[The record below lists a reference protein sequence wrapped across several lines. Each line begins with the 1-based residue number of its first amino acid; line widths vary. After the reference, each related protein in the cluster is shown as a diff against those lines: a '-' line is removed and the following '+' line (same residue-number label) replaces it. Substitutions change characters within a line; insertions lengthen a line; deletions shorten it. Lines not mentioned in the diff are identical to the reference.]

1 MHTVKLVFGGA
12 SAILVFFGTVLSVVF
27 LFAAAHLAWE
37 EANWVR
43 TTGTVVGRVP
53 YTGKKGGQSF
63 YPEYEY
69 ELNGG
74 RHRCQGYDCWDD
86 ATHTV
91 GNTIELLVQPDP
103 PHAVRFGTSAD
114 RWAEQGTRSGV
125 AFGLLVIGAVIGT
138 AVRRRD
144 PTFEHHPARMAGI
157 SLMMFAAL
165 MLLLTL
171 GGGCGAIRRAGGKAT
186 TGVVVSMERPADP
199 QGNPEYLP
207 VFEYPL
213 GDGTV
218 QGRPDRAYRDE
229 PCRVGEAVRLE
240 YDRAKPGRVVWS
252 QCDDGPNFLS
262 PAWLAT
268 LFAGILGIVLLIR
281 SAKRSPA
288 HPPAPG
294 ANST

>member
-1 MHTVKLVFGGA
+1 MRAVKLVFGTT
-12 SAILVFFGTVLSVVF
+12 SAILVFFGTILSVVF
-27 LFAAAHLAWE
+27 QFAAAHLAWE

-53 YTGKKGGQSF
+53 YTGKKGDQYF

-74 RHRCQGYDCWDD
+74 RHRCQGNDGWND
-86 ATHTV
+86 ASHAV
-91 GNTIELLVQPDP
+91 GQPSELLVQPDP
-103 PHAVRFGTSAD
+103 PHAVRFGTPAE
-114 RWAEQGTRSGV
+114 RWAEQGTRSGL
-125 AFGLLVIGAVIGT
+125 ALGLLVVGSVIGT
-138 AVRRRD
+138 VVRRWD
-144 PTFEHHPARMAGI
+144 PTFEHHPTRMAGI
-157 SLMMFAAL
+157 SLVMFAAL

-171 GGGCGAIRRAGGKAT
+171 GGGCGAIRRAGGKAA
-186 TGVVVSMERPADP
+186 TGTVVSMERPADGY
-199 QGNPEYLP
+199 GNPEYLP
-207 VFEYPL
+207 VFEYPV

-240 YDRAKPGRVVWS
+240 YDREKLGRVVWS

-268 LFAGILGIVLLIR
+268 LLAGALGVVLLVR
-281 SAKRSPA
+281 SAKRPSSPA
-288 HPPAPG
+288 PP
-294 ANST
+294 